1 MKISSAEEL
10 ISEFSDCADHE
21 ERTQLIL
28 EIGDDLPPLAAEWK
42 TDAPRVRGCTSN
54 LWLPPDAD
62 PGEPR
67 RLHFAADSDSQL
79 VRGLI
84 AVLLSLVNDRTP
96 AEILAVDLE
105 GIFAKL
111 ELARFISRSRS
122 NGLASMVRRVRDL
135 ARKHDAAA

>member
-1 MKISSAEEL
+1 M
-10 ISEFSDCADHE
+10 
-21 ERTQLIL
+21 
-28 EIGDDLPPLAAEWK
+28 
-42 TDAPRVRGCTSN
+42 
-54 LWLPPDAD
+54 
-62 PGEPR
+62 
-67 RLHFAADSDSQL
+67 
-79 VRGLI
+79 RGLI

>member
-1 MKISSAEEL
+1 MKISSLEEL
-10 ISEFSDCADHE
+10 LQEFADCADNE
-21 ERTQLIL
+21 ERTQLVL
-28 EIGDDLPPLAAEWK
+28 ELGDDLDPLSDEFK
-42 TDAPRVRGCTSN
+42 NETTRVRGCTSQV
-54 LWLPPDAD
+54 WMKAD
-62 PGEPR
+62 RLPGEPV
-67 RLHFAADSDSQL
+67 RLHFDADSDSQI

-96 AEILAVDLE
+96 REILAVDLE

-135 ARKHDAAA
+135 AEREPVVS